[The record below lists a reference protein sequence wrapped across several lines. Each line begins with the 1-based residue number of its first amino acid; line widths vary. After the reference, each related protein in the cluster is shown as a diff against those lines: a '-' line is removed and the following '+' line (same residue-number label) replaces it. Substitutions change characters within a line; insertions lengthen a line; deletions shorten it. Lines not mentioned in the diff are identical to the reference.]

1 MTAKEILDTGDY
13 ACVVIKNNE
22 LKHAACGKGIKPLL
36 GLFEEN
42 ADDLEGG
49 SVADKIIG
57 KAAAS
62 ILVCAKV
69 KEVYGR
75 WMSKRALELLD
86 EHNIKVEYGT
96 LVDEIQNMTNT
107 GMCPMENLVK
117 DINEPKEAVQALVEF
132 LTCKK

>member
-1 MTAKEILDTGDY
+1 MTAKQILDTGDY
-13 ACVVIKNNE
+13 ACTVVKNNE
-22 LKHAACGKGIKPLL
+22 LKHAAYGKGIKPLL

-42 ADDLEGG
+42 AKDLEGS